1 MLEFCVED
9 LWELALFA
17 KSVVLKV
24 WSWTQSTYL
33 TRELVINANYPGIY
47 EAPSKVWEPL
57 CYKVL
62 GDS

>member
-47 EAPSKVWEPL
+47 EAPSKV
-57 CYKVL
+57 
-62 GDS
+62 

>member
-9 LWELALFA
+9 LWGLALFA

-24 WSWTQSTYL
+24 WSWTQSIYL

-47 EAPSKVWEPL
+47 EAPSEV
-57 CYKVL
+57 
-62 GDS
+62 